1 MAVSVLST
9 FSPTQ
14 IHNSTEQ
21 YITEKSVAGL
31 FTWTLTHFTPAFSA
45 IRPVF
50 RSRRQ
55 LEDHVRRELSEG
67 PSVEITRIAMGK
79 INSEWRAWVKAHEG
93 YPFDE
98 HHLDNMLMRVLYSFI
113 LKRDGNRCALCNA
126 TSQLTIH
133 HIIQKRRNLLSTP
146 PFGRSVPTN
155 LVTLCRSCHT
165 DFDSESLLRARLL

>member
-9 FSPTQ
+9 FSPTE
-14 IHNSTEQ
+14 IHDRSEQ
-21 YITEKSVAGL
+21 CITEKSAAGL

-50 RSRRQ
+50 RSRKQ
-55 LEDHVRRELSEG
+55 LEEQLQQELYGDLSG
-67 PSVEITRIAMGK
+67 EIVQIAVGK
-79 INSEWRAWVKAHEG
+79 INNEWRAWVKAHEG

-98 HHLDNMLMRVLYSFI
+98 NHLDNMLMRVLYSFV
-113 LKRDGNRCALCNA
+113 LKRDGLRCVLCSA

-133 HIIQKRRNLLSTP
+133 HIIQKRRHLVSTP

-155 LVTLCRSCHT
+155 LVTLCRSCHAN
-165 DFDSESLLRARLL
+165 FPVILG